1 MPASAYVGIEMIDLR
16 TWLKRGLLLCLVGS
30 MLVAGLT
37 WNAVRLVFQASDS
50 RIVSVAHARPASA
63 AIVLGCR
70 VNGETVSGCLEER
83 LATALELYTTGRVK
97 RLLLSGDHGTR
108 GYDEVNA
115 MMDWL
120 VAHGVPQAHIFLD
133 HAGFDTHDTMVR
145 ARQVFAVT
153 DAAVVS
159 QRFHLPRAVYLARAA
174 GIEATGV
181 QADPPGGSVCR
192 GSRVREPLACLK
204 AWIDVSIGSGPRHL
218 GPSIPITGSPCASY
232 DRPSDK
238 ARCR

>member
-1 MPASAYVGIEMIDLR
+1 MIHLR
-16 TWLKRGLLLCLVGS
+16 TWLKRGLLLGMVGAI
-30 MLVAGLT
+30 LVAGLT
-37 WNAVRLVFQASDS
+37 WNAVRLVFQASES
-50 RIVSVAHARPASA
+50 RIVSVAHARPATA

-83 LATALELYTTGRVK
+83 LTTALELYTTGRAQ

-145 ARQVFAVT
+145 ARRVFAVS
-153 DAAVVS
+153 DALVVS
-159 QRFHLPRAVYLARAA
+159 QAFHLPRAVYLARAA
-174 GIEATGV
+174 GIAATGV
-181 QADPPGGSVCR
+181 AADPPRGSVCR
-192 GSRVREPLACLK
+192 GSKVREPLACLK
-204 AWIDVSIGSGPRHL
+204 AWIDVSAGTGPRHL
-218 GPSIPITGSPCASY
+218 GPTIPITGSPCASY
-232 DRPSDK
+232 DRASDK
-238 ARCR
+238 AGCR